1 MLGEDYA
8 NPIPVSLQKMIAAPH
23 TISPKIKSNT
33 ISPTDDSKKRPQAIA
48 SSAIFRVDNVRNQ
61 SPNITK
67 REEYTIRVRMK
78 EP

>member
-48 SSAIFRVDNVRNQ
+48 LSAIIRVDNIGNQ
-61 SPNITK
+61 SPYIGE
-67 REEYTIRVRMK
+67 REEYTVRVRMK